1 MNLIIRPVTQDD
13 LDAIVTIESDAFNM
27 GKDMTRK
34 DMIGRIANYPDTFLV
49 AEIDHQVVGHVFGP
63 AFNHRYI
70 RDELY
75 FKNHPNRKDDQY
87 QTVLSLAVSPKFRKQ
102 GIATKLLDELSN
114 VAKKQNRVAVT
125 LTCLP
130 KLFSFYEKRGF
141 VNEGKTN
148 EDIPDPEDVSSYNIV
163 KEL

>member
-1 MNLIIRPVTQDD
+1 
-13 LDAIVTIESDAFNM
+13 
-27 GKDMTRK
+27 
-34 DMIGRIANYPDTFLV
+34 
-49 AEIDHQVVGHVFGP
+49 
-63 AFNHRYI
+63 
-70 RDELY
+70 
-75 FKNHPNRKDDQY
+75 
-87 QTVLSLAVSPKFRKQ
+87 RKQ

-141 VNEGKTN
+141 VNEAKTN
-148 EDIPDPEDVSSYNIV
+148 EDIPDPKDVSSYNIV